1 MPVKRSP
8 WALTWRGA
16 LLVIALVA
24 VHGFGSINKRAWLRY
39 VESTHAVEHTY
50 QVLSAVDG
58 LRHSIRDAES
68 GERGYL
74 LTDEP
79 RYLTLYQAALSSIP
93 LNLNNLRSLT
103 ADNPQQQAKLVT
115 LDQ

>member
-1 MPVKRSP
+1 MATPVQRSS

-24 VHGFGSINKRAWLRY
+24 VYGFGLINKRDWLRY

-50 QVLSAVDG
+50 QVLATVDG

-74 LTDEP
+74 LTGEP
-79 RYLTLYQAALSSIP
+79 RYLVQYRAALSSIP
-93 LNLNNLRSLT
+93 LIRDNLRSL
-103 ADNPQQQAKLVT
+103 
-115 LDQ
+115 